1 MTAKWFI
8 DASYFAV
15 AVVFILALK
24 AMSSPVT
31 ARRGIVWG
39 GIAFVVFF
47 VAFRPAAAADFIGTL
62 GSVVGDI
69 FRGVG
74 EFFGSLVG

>member
-1 MTAKWFI
+1 MEM
-8 DASYFAV
+8 
-15 AVVFILALK
+15 LK
-24 AMSSPVT
+24 KV
-31 ARRGIVWG
+31 IVWG

-74 EFFGSLVG
+74 DFFRGLVG